1 LGYLLNNDIVRKQ
14 LFKLG
19 QGHSVV
25 HIYSSGLKK
34 VVIPLPPLPEQHKIA
49 QILSTWDKAIALQEQ
64 LIAEKQALKKGLMQE
79 LLTGKKRFLG
89 FTEEWEEKLV
99 GDITEYLGGEAFKST
114 DKVSD
119 GVKWLKI
126 ANVGIGNLKWKDA
139 TTFLPENFIDLKPK
153 YVLKKGDIVMALTRP
168 VLDDKLKIAE
178 LKEKDGIALL
188 NQRVAKLIPKERNE
202 IKFIFYLH
210 QTSRFIYSMNA
221 MMAGTDPPNISIK
234 HLSKKRILIP
244 NYREQKKIVNT
255 LKKIDTE
262 IENLIK
268 YKDSLIRQKE
278 GLMQQLLTGEKR
290 VKI

>member
-1 LGYLLNNDIVRKQ
+1 
-14 LFKLG
+14 
-19 QGHSVV
+19 
-25 HIYSSGLKK
+25 
-34 VVIPLPPLPEQHKIA
+34 
-49 QILSTWDKAIALQEQ
+49 
-64 LIAEKQALKKGLMQE
+64 MQE